1 MAIDYEQVSKDAL
14 SSARLV
20 HDAVVGM
27 LRQYGTPAFLAE
39 MIAGFCGGLI
49 LVGRGLY
56 IALLFVFV
64 SVGTTLVTAVLQ
76 VIKSI
81 RQDGAA
87 DFAEVTG
94 EALGEFMAI
103 DTKEVTFAVGST
115 PEAGRQRAIQL
126 GNLFVGMMQEQFGQ
140 GGVQSPDDGEKAA
153 KALAGYGIN
162 FATSNTFL
170 SWMIEL
176 GTDGKF
182 ADFDKLGEEIASVV
196 GLGRLTRRA
205 LQPLVRNAISHP
217 YDRKM
222 RAQYRPDIMS
232 MSELIRAYLAPR
244 FDSDLAKQYMTQ
256 HGFSDQQIAEMIE
269 QNRPRLN
276 SHDWELLQA
285 LGTNKANDSMFQDVA
300 EGAQPEVSNGKL
312 QVHTWKRL
320 EPLRNRLLSTMLS
333 QVHEGFQ
340 QPSDMA
346 ALLAR
351 LQLPQDEAQ
360 LWRDLAGLSFERTA
374 KRLSHG
380 DMLFLYEAAQIT
392 DLEVEDWARAERYSE
407 NDVQNLLTVFRL
419 KAAAAATTKTG
430 GSAARTAHLHKEHV
444 AYVTDEITGLWGR
457 SPTAAELNYWVN
469 LIDTGERT
477 KHDFLTELKAL
488 DTNGPAIPPS

>member
-1 MAIDYEQVSKDAL
+1 MAVDWNGSIDEGVQAAKGTYHALVSLATDNG
-14 SSARLV
+14 V
-20 HDAVVGM
+20 
-27 LRQYGTPAFLAE
+27 PPFLAQG
-39 MIAGFCGGLI
+39 IAFFVAA
-49 LVGRGLY
+49 LVAIGRVLY
-56 IALLFVFV
+56 IIVLFSFV
-64 SVGTTLVTAVLQ
+64 SLGTTLVTAVLQ
-76 VIKSI
+76 VIKAI

-87 DFAEVTG
+87 DFAAVTG

-103 DTKEVTFAVGST
+103 DTAEVDFAVGKDAASSLK
-115 PEAGRQRAIQL
+115 RAQQL
-126 GNLFVGMMQEQFGQ
+126 GDVFLTMMQGQFGN

-182 ADFDKLGEEIASVV
+182 GDFDKLGEDVAAAV

-222 RAQYRPDIMS
+222 RALYRPDILS
-232 MSELIRAYLAPR
+232 APELVKEFLAGR
-244 FDSDLAKQYMTQ
+244 MTEDQCDAFLAQ
-256 HGFSDQQIAEMIE
+256 HGFADDLIAAIKAQHTPSLHSAEIE
-269 QNRPRLN
+269 
-276 SHDWELLQA
+276 ELIA
-285 LGTNKANDSMFQDVA
+285 LGAIDAVSGSGQLKQQGLPDSI
-300 EGAQPEVSNGKL
+300 VSWQL
-312 QVHTWKRL
+312 QLHTRKRL
-320 EPLRNRLLSTMLS
+320 AHLRDRILSEVLT
-333 QVHEGFQ
+333 QINQGFAD
-340 QPSDMA
+340 PSDIEKWFT
-346 ALLAR
+346 
-351 LQLPQDEAQ
+351 QLSIPQDEAQ
-360 LWRDLAGLSFERTA
+360 MWRQAAGLAAERTR

-392 DLEVEDWARAERYSE
+392 DVDVEAWARDEGYTE
-407 NDVQNLLTVFRL
+407 NDVQQLLTVFRL

-430 GSAARTAHLHKEHV
+430 GTAARTAHLHKEHI

-457 SPTAAELNYWVN
+457 SPTAAELNYWVQ

-488 DTNGPAIPPS
+488 DTSGPAIPSA